1 MVTNSLGLLV
11 QGQSSDDSRE
21 GNSPNSSSTDK
32 NSGMVRGIVGTS
44 VELSLSHDSS
54 KHPNQ
59 RSSFG
64 LQGVESHTKP
74 VVEIPHGC
82 SGDFLGGDRGVEQA
96 TTTIS
101 CALLGRIRVDYSR
114 KETGGHPGDGYGSHR
129 EPPNIETDPTHGSS
143 AKVRRTTL
151 LQGRDSG
158 YSEVDDNMEARVG
171 SFQKPFEEDGME
183 YGGVSDNEC

>member
-1 MVTNSLGLLV
+1 MPKIKTKGSNGLGIKNLKILKGPRLQKRPLFSFGNKSDLQQILETQGSENQADNGRILERADHLVKNSLGLLV

-21 GNSPNSSSTDK
+21 GNSPNSSSIDK
-32 NSGMVRGIVGTS
+32 NTGMVRGIVGTS

-54 KHPNQ
+54 KHPN
-59 RSSFG
+59 RRFSFG

-101 CALLGRIRVDYSR
+101 CALLG
-114 KETGGHPGDGYGSHR
+114 
-129 EPPNIETDPTHGSS
+129 
-143 AKVRRTTL
+143 
-151 LQGRDSG
+151 
-158 YSEVDDNMEARVG
+158 
-171 SFQKPFEEDGME
+171 
-183 YGGVSDNEC
+183 